1 MRVMN
6 VRCIRVTSLRKYI
19 FSNNTGTGGQRQTVS
34 ERFRKNLRKLMK
46 MLETTSPCYIRC
58 VKPNHAKRPDM
69 YVAPLCIEQLRNAGV
84 FEAVAIRK
92 GGFPFRKTHEEFA
105 EHYSCVAPKKRSS
118 SHLKT
123 CKKLLRFMA
132 KKTTSGLQDIQI
144 GTTSILYRAPEHRF
158 MELLRNLAL
167 GKAVRKFQ
175 AAARG
180 FICRAYYRRLK
191 KVAKRLNALLESE
204 EVSIETLDKTIKKC
218 VKIIGSFSR
227 CFEFEP
233 GVLVRARALKR
244 SLEEWVD
251 IEKALREME
260 SIPTEQ
266 CYARLFAVVEKMDDL
281 KKRKIPMTKS
291 QQKKRKAAKKRLRDC
306 ASARIDPEAEKAIY
320 LLDTERMKSVL
331 EEAREMRYA
340 SEETAEIERLLELD
354 DETMAKMQLKKAIEL
369 KDPIRRVN
377 REIFLKMKALKN
389 SMSWMLFQKY
399 AHLKSP
405 DEFQSESWA
414 VFGRDK
420 IGETMLVR
428 GVWSSSIEFENFNL
442 TQMIRKSL

>member
-1 MRVMN
+1 
-6 VRCIRVTSLRKYI
+6 
-19 FSNNTGTGGQRQTVS
+19 
-34 ERFRKNLRKLMK
+34 
-46 MLETTSPCYIRC
+46 
-58 VKPNHAKRPDM
+58 
-69 YVAPLCIEQLRNAGV
+69 
-84 FEAVAIRK
+84 
-92 GGFPFRKTHEEFA
+92 
-105 EHYSCVAPKKRSS
+105 
-118 SHLKT
+118 
-123 CKKLLRFMA
+123 
-132 KKTTSGLQDIQI
+132 
-144 GTTSILYRAPEHRF
+144 

-191 KVAKRLNALLESE
+191 KVAKRLNALLESD

-266 CYARLFAVVEKMDDL
+266 CYDRLFAVVEKMDDL

-306 ASARIDPEAEKAIY
+306 AFARIDPEAEKAIY

-428 GVWSSSIEFENFNL
+428 RVLREFQSHSNYKKITRMQSRL
-442 TQMIRKSL
+442 